1 MEAVFERPVT
11 QFEDDL
17 SDFEATGDREC
28 AHTQYI
34 REKLAEAAAYAARPD
49 AKWYTA
55 DEVIKAIKEK
65 YDL

>member
-1 MEAVFERPVT
+1 MEAVLEWPVT

-17 SDFEATGDREC
+17 SDFVTTGDREC
-28 AHTQYI
+28 AHKQYI
-34 REKLAEAAAYAARPD
+34 RERLAEAAVYAARSD

-65 YDL
+65 HSL